1 MLSLSNLPRD
11 ENTNSVSAMET
22 KGNWKAHETKRP
34 LAGEEKGQE
43 PTGEIWSWFWLKD
56 KLQVKS

>member
-1 MLSLSNLPRD
+1 
-11 ENTNSVSAMET
+11 MET